1 MLGGG
6 ALRRCRYVVTEHGTL
21 ASGWSTPLWGDLASR
36 GEATR
41 CPRDFLGADLCAWSA
56 HNKNR
61 RRVRGAGFSVGLTGF
76 EPATPTPPV

>member
-6 ALRRCRYVVTEHGTL
+6 HSADAAMWLRNTARLL
-21 ASGWSTPLWGDLASR
+21 AGGAHPFGGDLASR